1 MEKVAKSVWQYAVK
15 NGFSP
20 KNNVKKTSHGR
31 FYYPE
36 YSDYRELQK
45 FLNKLYEENKRV

>member
-1 MEKVAKSVWQYAVK
+1 MEKVSKAVWQNAIK
-15 NGFSP
+15 KGFVP

-36 YSDYRELQK
+36 DADYRALQE
-45 FLNKLYEENKRV
+45 FMNKLYSGESK